1 MKAVFLITGG
11 LFLAGICFVVYC
23 CLCAAS
29 REDAWMEQAGG
40 GTDDPEMQREGYT
53 YIYSHSRSEFPMDL
67 RSYCERS
74 EQ

>member
-29 REDAWMEQAGG
+29 GRMRGWSRQGAGQTIRKCRG
-40 GTDDPEMQREGYT
+40 KA
-53 YIYSHSRSEFPMDL
+53 SEKIPFAK
-67 RSYCERS
+67 
-74 EQ
+74 

>member
-40 GTDDPEMQREGYT
+40 RDRRSGNAEGRQVRK
-53 YIYSHSRSEFPMDL
+53 SHSRSEFPMDL

>member
-11 LFLAGICFVVYC
+11 LFLEGICFVVYC

-40 GTDDPEMQREGYT
+40 GTDDPEMQREGK
-53 YIYSHSRSEFPMDL
+53 
-67 RSYCERS
+67 
-74 EQ
+74 